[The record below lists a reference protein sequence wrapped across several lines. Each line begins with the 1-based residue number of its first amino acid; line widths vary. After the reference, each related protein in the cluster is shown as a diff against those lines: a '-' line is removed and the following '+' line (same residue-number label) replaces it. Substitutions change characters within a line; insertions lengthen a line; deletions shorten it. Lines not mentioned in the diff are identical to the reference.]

1 MSKRHWNIGRWQFMA
16 TQFWHPR
23 FFNMKLLAGPYDR
36 YIGLGWFEARRFADV
51 REEQEADANE

>member
-1 MSKRHWNIGRWQFMA
+1 MA

-51 REEQEADANE
+51 REEQEADA